1 MWRSFLL
8 LSVSSLAFGAAA
20 ARAEPQAVPETIIT
34 ATRVAT
40 EADRVPAAT
49 TVITRAE
56 IEARGATT
64 LAEALAGV
72 PGLRVVQQGGP
83 GQIARLFLRGANSNQ
98 VLVLLDGAPV
108 NDPSSPDGAFDAG
121 QDLLAD
127 IERIEIL
134 RGPFSTL
141 YGSAAV
147 GGAINLV
154 TRRATPGRRFEP
166 FGEIAGGSQGT
177 VRLAA
182 GAGGTVGAFDYL
194 GVLQGLSTRGFVTTA
209 PRLAT
214 ATGERDWFRGG
225 AGTLRLGWA
234 VAEGARIEGLLRW
247 RGNRFAFDRFAAD
260 DPDARG
266 EDRRWLGQIRAEATM
281 LDGSLTSGLRVGR
294 VEDRRRY
301 LDLPDAGSPQSRDD
315 LFRGTRT
322 FLDVGNRLRLP
333 DAGRLTDIVLAA
345 GAGWQREEADG
356 RAVSDFGFGPSVSEV
371 RAAAE
376 GAYVFG
382 GAQARAFRRLD
393 LSSALRHDSISG
405 PYAATT
411 WRTGAILDLEEAGLR
426 LRGGIGTGFRAPTLD
441 QRFGIS
447 AFVLGNPNLRP
458 ERSRGYD
465 VGADLRVVEGL
476 DLSATWFDIR
486 SDDLIAFQGGTY
498 VNVARARSRGVELE
512 AVLRLGRFGSL
523 SGGWTITR
531 AVDEATGERLLR
543 RPEHMWSLSAVLTP
557 VERLTVAPAL
567 VFTGRSRDFVV
578 TDSGGFGGVG
588 NIRSGLLFH
597 LSASYRV
604 TEQVTL
610 FADARNLGNSRF
622 EPASGYVVPSR
633 SVLVGT
639 RVRF

>member
-1 MWRSFLL
+1 M
-8 LSVSSLAFGAAA
+8 
-20 ARAEPQAVPETIIT
+20 PETIVT

-40 EADRVPAAT
+40 EATRVPAAT

-56 IEARGATT
+56 IEGRGATT

-72 PGLRVVQQGGP
+72 PGLRVVEQGGP
-83 GQIARLFLRGANSNQ
+83 GQMARLFLRGTNSNQ
-98 VLVLLDGAPV
+98 VLVLLDGVPV

-127 IERIEIL
+127 IERIEII

-147 GGAINLV
+147 GGAVNLV

-166 FGEIAGGSQGT
+166 FGEIAGGTQGT

-182 GAGGTVGAFDYL
+182 GAGGSVGAFDYL
-194 GVLQGLSTRGFVTTA
+194 GVVQGLSTRGFVTTA

-214 ATGERDWFRGG
+214 ATGERDGFRGG

-234 VAEGARIEGLLRW
+234 LAEGARVEGLLRW
-247 RGNRFAFDRFAAD
+247 RGNRFDFDRFGAD

-266 EDRRWLGQIRAEATM
+266 DDRRWLGQLRAEATM
-281 LDGSLTSGLRVGR
+281 LDGALTSGIRIGR

-301 LDLPDAGSPQSRDD
+301 VNLPDSGSPESRDD
-315 LFRGTRT
+315 LYRGTRT
-322 FLDVGNRLRLP
+322 FLDFGNRLRLP
-333 DAGRLTDIVLAA
+333 DAGRITDIVLAA

-356 RAVSDFGFGPSVSEV
+356 RAIADFGFGPSVSAI
-371 RAAAE
+371 RASAE
-376 GAYVFG
+376 GGYAFG
-382 GAQARAFRRLD
+382 GVQARAFRRLD
-393 LSSALRHDSISG
+393 LSAALRHDAISG

-411 WRTGAILDLEEAGLR
+411 WRSGAILDLDEAGLR
-426 LRGGIGTGFRAPTLD
+426 IRAGIGTAFRAPTLD

-447 AFVLGNPNLRP
+447 AFVTGNPNLRP

-465 VGADLRVVEGL
+465 VGADLRVAEGL
-476 DLSATWFDIR
+476 ELSATWFDIR

-498 VNVARARSRGVELE
+498 VNVARARSRGVEFE
-512 AVLRLGRFGSL
+512 ATLRLGRFGSV

-543 RPEHMWSLSAVLTP
+543 RPEHLWSLSALLMPT
-557 VERLTVAPAL
+557 ERLTIAPTL
-567 VFTGRSRDFVV
+567 LFTGRSRDFIV
-578 TDSGGFGGVG
+578 TDSGGYGGTG
-588 NIRSGLLFH
+588 SIRSGLLFH
-597 LSASYRV
+597 LGASYRI
-604 TEQVTL
+604 TEDVTL

-622 EPASGYVVPSR
+622 EPASGYVVPGR
-633 SVLVGT
+633 SVLVGA
-639 RVRF
+639 RMRF